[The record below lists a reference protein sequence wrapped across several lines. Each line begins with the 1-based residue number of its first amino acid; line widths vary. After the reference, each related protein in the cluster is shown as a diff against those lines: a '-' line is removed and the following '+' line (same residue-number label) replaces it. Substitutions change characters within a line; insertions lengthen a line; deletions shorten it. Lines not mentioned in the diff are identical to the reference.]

1 MASPALEYFLDSDSS
16 IALLETIEISHPSF
30 TQTYRKVRNHTDG
43 IEVTLETSEVAF
55 FEYYPLAINQLGDQ
69 ADLDTGIRID
79 FGDLGEVLPKEIISV
94 RAAGTTDIKPTV
106 LYRAYRSDDLSSPL
120 IGPLRYEITN
130 INFTREGASFEATA
144 PYANMNKTGESY
156 NITRF
161 FMLRGFLT

>member
-1 MASPALEYFLDSDSS
+1 MPSPALSYFLDSRSN
-16 IALLETIEISHPSF
+16 AVLLETIELSHSSF
-30 TQTYRKVRNHTDG
+30 SQTYRLVRNHTEG
-43 IEVTLETSEVAF
+43 VTVTLENSAEAR
-55 FEYYPLAINQLGDQ
+55 FEYYPLAINQLGDK

-94 RAAGTTDIKPTV
+94 RAAGTTNIKPTV

-144 PYANMNKTGESY
+144 PYANINKTGESY